1 MSMIFSDHF
10 ERKKKD
16 IKILILGP
24 YNPPSAKLRLIKF
37 RDCLKRSSYQNAK
50 LVEDFSDTPK
60 YDPDPDIHFTL
71 KSRDRIKNWADVLV
85 FVLLC
90 DADNQGVSNELVFT
104 CISVQRKLHYCIE
117 LHEQGIHLSTQTKG
131 PIKISRI
138 NSNEF
143 WSDRQLCELAMG
155 FCTKIVYELL
165 WIP

>member
-1 MSMIFSDHF
+1 MSIIFSHDF
-10 ERKKKD
+10 ERKKKE
-16 IKILILGP
+16 IKVLILGP
-24 YNPPSAKLRLIKF
+24 YNPPSAKLKLVEF
-37 RDCLKRSSYQNAK
+37 RDCMKMNGYQNAK
-50 LVEDFSDTPK
+50 LVEDFLDTLK

-85 FVLLC
+85 FVFLC
-90 DADNQGVSNELVFT
+90 DADNQGVGNELVFT
-104 CISVQRKLHYCIE
+104 CISVQHRLHYSIE

-138 NSNEF
+138 NSNDF
-143 WSDRQLCELAMG
+143 CSDRQLCELATG